1 MPFTQPE
8 YPSPRCSMFTANEL
22 QAVQFFGDC
31 SPRKKKEAVSLG
43 RFHITTIGVVCKD
56 PKLPAPCLKVG
67 PTLRFKCM
75 IWSSVIRP
83 GLISKKDNMLA

>member
-67 PTLRFKCM
+67 PTL
-75 IWSSVIRP
+75 V
-83 GLISKKDNMLA
+83 